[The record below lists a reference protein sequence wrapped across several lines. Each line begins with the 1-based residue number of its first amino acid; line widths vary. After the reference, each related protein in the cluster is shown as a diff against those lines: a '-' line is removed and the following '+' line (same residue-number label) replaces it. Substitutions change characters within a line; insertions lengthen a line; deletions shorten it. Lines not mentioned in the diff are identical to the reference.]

1 MQEMKYLNCPL
12 TYKTASSQ
20 FNSTVPGS
28 SDIHLRVSAFAS
40 CSFPMLPHVLLCIT
54 PSCCAT
60 VLALVVELQRK
71 AGMLSLVR
79 MSTQGISCN

>member
-40 CSFPMLPHVLLCIT
+40 CSFPVLPPMIIVWHTQLLCD
-54 PSCCAT
+54 S
-60 VLALVVELQRK
+60 VG
-71 AGMLSLVR
+71 AG
-79 MSTQGISCN
+79 G